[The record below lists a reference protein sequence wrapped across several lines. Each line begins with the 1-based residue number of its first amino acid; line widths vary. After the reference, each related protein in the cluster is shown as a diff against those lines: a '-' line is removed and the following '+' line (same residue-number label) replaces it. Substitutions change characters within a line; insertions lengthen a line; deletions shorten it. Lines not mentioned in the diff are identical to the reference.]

1 MLPNK
6 IKSLFKPSSIY
17 HRLRII
23 LLNPYFNKIGKIRM
37 KIKSK
42 GVLIRVVKMID
53 DYLER
58 QKLLDEIFSFI
69 SFIFINAEILF
80 NSKNHKQTTFK
91 LTYKLNIDEN
101 IISLEYCIR

>member
-1 MLPNK
+1 
-6 IKSLFKPSSIY
+6 
-17 HRLRII
+17 
-23 LLNPYFNKIGKIRM
+23 M

-101 IISLEYCIR
+101 IISLEYCIRWYHFHEKSLLRKNALLFSKVNRKVYEVSAVLD